1 MTNLKKTQELKWQF
15 TPHKQISF
23 CGPLVNSPPPPSAT
37 TSGCPPPAVVLHRRI
52 CILLMDESI
61 QNEQQRLTLVTRKA
75 CFGLPTACPSCL
87 PVYIYLKLAK
97 VPFDLSYNL
106 SFPDSDQIPYVDAD
120 TYVAYNNEKG
130 GVIESLK
137 EDNIVNLD
145 SEVQNLPEWVSALAM
160 INSWLSDAIL
170 YELWVASDGSSAHKI
185 YYSDLPW
192 PIGKLLYLKQVYN
205 VKQLLGISKDN
216 AERREEEIYRR
227 ATMAYKALPT
237 SLDAIFLGHALITLY
252 ALPET
257 SVLRGK
263 LLEQANLVLYA
274 DKHKAELLD
283 AASSSSSDPSSSS
296 SSSVPRR
303 GPSNWSKFL
312 SSTNSYFILFL
323 PIYYKNELLCFISG
337 FHIILKG
344 SHILNLGSKPKS
356 QPKRERTQEEKIFRR
371 KAKYFLITQMVAV
384 LVFLSLLG
392 GSEDTEVDDADG
404 DEGFDYE

>member
-1 MTNLKKTQELKWQF
+1 
-15 TPHKQISF
+15 
-23 CGPLVNSPPPPSAT
+23 
-37 TSGCPPPAVVLHRRI
+37 
-52 CILLMDESI
+52 MDEAI
-61 QNEQQRLTLVTRKA
+61 QSEQQQHLTLVIRKA

-87 PVYIYLKLAK
+87 PVYIYLKFAN

-106 SFPDSDQIPYVDAD
+106 TFPDSDHFLSIESTKDKEKLLLLSTSVNFCDVSLDLQHLCSLADQIPYVDTD

-145 SEVQNLPEWVSALAM
+145 AGVQNLPEWVSTMAM

-170 YELWVASDGSSAHKI
+170 YELWVGSDGSSAHKI

-192 PIGKLLYLKQVYN
+192 PVGKLLYLKQVHN
-205 VKQLLGISKDN
+205 VKQLLGISKET

-227 ATMAYKALPT
+227 ATMAYQALSTKLGEESFFSDNRQVPTCYIFLPT
-237 SLDAIFLGHALITLY
+237 SLDAFFLGHALITLY

-263 LLEQANLVLYA
+263 LLEQANLVKYA
-274 DKHKAELLD
+274 DKLKAEFLD
-283 AASSSSSDPSSSS
+283 AGSSSPDPS

-303 GPSNWSKFL
+303 GPSNWGKFRVPV
-312 SSTNSYFILFL
+312 TN
-323 PIYYKNELLCFISG
+323 C
-337 FHIILKG
+337 
-344 SHILNLGSKPKS
+344 SKPKG
-356 QPKRERTQEEKIFRR
+356 QPKRERTQEEKSFRR
-371 KAKYFLITQMVAV
+371 KAKYFLVTQMVAV

-392 GSEDTEVDDADG
+392 GSDDTEVDADG
-404 DEGFDYE
+404 DDGFDYDG

>member
-1 MTNLKKTQELKWQF
+1 
-15 TPHKQISF
+15 
-23 CGPLVNSPPPPSAT
+23 
-37 TSGCPPPAVVLHRRI
+37 
-52 CILLMDESI
+52 MDESI
-61 QNEQQRLTLVTRKA
+61 ETEPQRLTLVTRKP

-87 PVYIYLKLAK
+87 PVYIYLKLAN

-106 SFPDSDQIPYVDAD
+106 TFPDSDQIPYVDSD

-137 EDNIVNLD
+137 EDKIVNLD
-145 SEVQNLPEWVSALAM
+145 SEVQDLPEWVSTTAM

-170 YELWVASDGSSAHKI
+170 YELWVGLDGSTAHKI

-192 PIGKLLYLKQVYN
+192 PIGKVLYLKQVYN

-216 AERREEEIYRR
+216 AERREEE
-227 ATMAYKALPT
+227 
-237 SLDAIFLGHALITLY
+237 
-252 ALPET
+252 ET

-263 LLEQANLVLYA
+263 LLEQPNLALYA

-296 SSSVPRR
+296 SIPRR
-303 GPSNWSKFL
+303 GPSNWS
-312 SSTNSYFILFL
+312 
-323 PIYYKNELLCFISG
+323 
-337 FHIILKG
+337 
-344 SHILNLGSKPKS
+344 SKPKS
-356 QPKRERTQEEKIFRR
+356 KPKRERTQEEKNFRR

-392 GSEDTEVDDADG
+392 GSDDTEVDDVDG
-404 DEGFDYE
+404 DEVNMVDGRMDRGKEPKIWQ